1 MAGVSWIASPSL
13 AMTGGDSFVR
23 DDGEGGVIASGSDA
37 IQLVVGEG
45 WLAWE
50 RRVWHQLDRFAFVVQ
65 NDSQDRFAAC
75 GGHASPRDDGWGG
88 RSFAMT
94 GALLT

>member
-1 MAGVSWIASPSL
+1 MSSLRAGATQSSWWLAKGGWLGRDVAGINWIASPSL

-23 DDGEGGVIASGSDA
+23 DDGEGVVIASGSDA

-50 RRVWHQLDRFAFVVQ
+50 RR
-65 NDSQDRFAAC
+65 
-75 GGHASPRDDGWGG
+75 GGC
-88 RSFAMT
+88 
-94 GALLT
+94 